1 MRHPFYTLLF
11 REYFENII
19 KAAINKDEGFFIALV
34 PSSLRK
40 MLLHVSEYPNIFSF
54 DFYWHI
60 LKF

>member
-19 KAAINKDEGFFIALV
+19 KAAINKDGGFFIALV

-54 DFYWHI
+54 DFY
-60 LKF
+60 